1 ISSQPPATQWVD
13 VGGTSDFVSDLG
25 RTVKYGASQLA
36 VFYLA
41 GTGEY
46 YATQNVCPHKK
57 DMVLS
62 RGLVGDHSGTPKVA
76 CPLHKKTFD
85 LRTGAGL
92 NDPDYHVQT
101 FKARAEGGRVFVEL
115 PDAKTV

>member
-1 ISSQPPATQWVD
+1 
-13 VGGTSDFVSDLG
+13 
-25 RTVKYGASQLA
+25 
-36 VFYLA
+36 VFYVA

-62 RGLVGDHSGTPKVA
+62 RGLIGDQAGTPKVA

-92 NDPDYHVQT
+92 NDPDYRVQT
-101 FKARAEGGRVFVEL
+101 FKAKAEGGRVFVEL
-115 PDAKTV
+115 PDSKTVESLIHAACHGICDDHADVPAAASAAE